1 MHAPRDEVQSLL
13 QDHLLPALN
22 SMLAAAQTAAA
33 AGTSTNTNTNTSTST
48 STGKAYQHTSS
59 TSENGTVEE
68 EVVLDGRACAVILTS
83 LLSLKDSLRPVQ
95 QQQQAY
101 QRHHQAYP
109 YQHYNITQ
117 LAADLVDVFLSPAVQ
132 GTATPQAFC
141 MVAAAAAKLR
151 LRSVSPQQLQQLLR
165 GFLTA
170 AADARIRS
178 PDLLA
183 AVHVSQ
189 TLWGVA
195 TLLSAQGQSP
205 PSPGTQQMLC
215 DAALLLTQ
223 QPELYAAAKPV
234 ELVNTLCAF
243 AIAEAR
249 PPPGLVTDLLDA
261 LEGNLDRAIP
271 QDISRA
277 LWAVARTNSG
287 QEAPPRV
294 CVRALSALCR

>member
-13 QDHLLPALN
+13 QEHLLPALN
-22 SMLAAAQTAAA
+22 SMLAAAQPAAA
-33 AGTSTNTNTNTSTST
+33 ATTTST
-48 STGKAYQHTSS
+48 STGKAHQHTGSS
-59 TSENGTVEE
+59 TSDDGDAGNG
-68 EVVLDGRACAVILTS
+68 VVLDGRACAVILTS
-83 LLSLKDSLRPVQ
+83 LLSLKDSMRPVQ

-101 QRHHQAYP
+101 QRHQAYP
-109 YQHYNITQ
+109 SQHYNVTQ
-117 LAADLVDVFLSPAVQ
+117 LAADLVDLFLSPAVQ
-132 GTATPQAFC
+132 ATATPQAFC
-141 MVAAAAAKLR
+141 MVASAAAKLR
-151 LRSVSPQQLQQLLR
+151 LRSVSPQQLQQLLC

-183 AVHVSQ
+183 PVHVSQ

-223 QPELYAAAKPV
+223 QPELYTAAKPV

-243 AIAEAR
+243 AIAEAS

-261 LEGNLDRAIP
+261 LAANLDRAIP

-277 LWAVARTNSG
+277 MWAVARTNRG
-287 QEAPPRV
+287 QEAPPGV
-294 CVRALSALCR
+294 CLRALSALCR